1 MVYHSGPVVST
12 LKTIKFNIA
21 STLMVFSQ
29 AGTPLH
35 NMLKKFGSTWYQF
48 CMRHEQ
54 SGGDMSLTKLCNN
67 HPHNATCLSPLVDA
81 SCIFMNQRL
90 GFGSAY
96 LTKLLWFS
104 EIKIKMCLLS
114 GRCSAL
120 SCISLSF
127 ALKHAE
133 ASYGKLFITTAST
146 TISFFIIS

>member
-1 MVYHSGPVVST
+1 MIFPCLLDKRRPFMVYHSGPVVST

-67 HPHNATCLSPLVDA
+67 HPHKATCLSPLVDA
-81 SCIFMNQRL
+81 SCIFMNIRDWDL
-90 GFGSAY
+90 AV
-96 LTKLLWFS
+96 L
-104 EIKIKMCLLS
+104 I
-114 GRCSAL
+114 
-120 SCISLSF
+120 
-127 ALKHAE
+127 
-133 ASYGKLFITTAST
+133 
-146 TISFFIIS
+146 